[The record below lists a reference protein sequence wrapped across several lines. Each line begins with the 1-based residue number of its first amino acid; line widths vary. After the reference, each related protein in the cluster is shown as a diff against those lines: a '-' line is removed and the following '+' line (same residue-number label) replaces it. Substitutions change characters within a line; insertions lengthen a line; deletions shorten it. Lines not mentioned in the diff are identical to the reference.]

1 MKRLMGMEVPRFH
14 PCSWATDVL
23 RSETCDPTRA
33 SMMICGAWALWTGRN
48 GRRHGRKIWEPG
60 GAARYVSKLIEELVS
75 LRPIKE
81 PKHPL
86 SVRARWE
93 KPEPGW
99 TKVNTDGG
107 FDQQACSGRTGVVIR
122 DHTGV
127 VVGAAARWF
136 DDVESA
142 LAVEALA
149 AREGLELASELGL
162 GKVILEVDCQVL
174 ARFLLDPN
182 SVYSTIGSLCLDII
196 ELGKGFSDFQVCWV
210 GRDANAAAHV
220 CAATISATERSFFW
234 LDVIPDWLA
243 DLAIADCIPSDIE

>member
-1 MKRLMGMEVPRFH
+1 MVDAMGEKF
-14 PCSWATDVL
+14 
-23 RSETCDPTRA
+23 
-33 SMMICGAWALWTGRN
+33 GN
-48 GRRHGRKIWEPG
+48 Q
-60 GAARYVSKLIEELVS
+60 
-75 LRPIKE
+75 E